1 MSKRLTN
8 SVVNGAAK
16 RDSDYFIWDGDL
28 KGFGLKVCSGGR
40 KSYVCKYRL
49 GTGRNAPTR
58 RMTIGTHGSPWT
70 PEQARK
76 RASQILGLVAHGE
89 DPAQAKQADKNVLTV
104 SQLCDRYLEHGAA
117 TKKASTLAT
126 DRGRIERHIK
136 PLLGRMR
143 VPDVKRADISRF
155 LQDVAAGKT
164 AVDVKT
170 GARGRAI
177 VRGGKGTA
185 TRTVGLLGGIFS
197 FAVESGWI
205 SENPVRGVK
214 RFRDRRNER
223 FLDGAEL
230 QKLGAALV
238 AAEATGENPYA
249 LAIIRLL
256 VLTGARKGEIES
268 LRWPEVDWQYSYL
281 RLADSKTGQK
291 LVMLNG
297 AAIEVLQTVPRQN
310 TSDFV
315 FPASRSDGYYEGTPK
330 VWRRIRENAGL
341 ENVRI
346 HDLRHSF
353 ASMALSGGTNLPVIG
368 ALLGHKDSATT
379 ARYAHLQNDPIRNA
393 SDQVGDALSE
403 ALGADRRDQPESIS
417 NHRVSPLR
425 VPAL

>member
-1 MSKRLTN
+1 MTKRLTN

-170 GARGRAI
+170 GVRGRAI

-330 VWRRIRENAGL
+330 VWRRIRENASL

-353 ASMALSGGTNLPVIG
+353 ASMAVSGGVSLPVIG
-368 ALLGHKDSATT
+368 SLLGHKNSSTT
-379 ARYAHLQNDPIRNA
+379 ARYAHLGNDPVRRVSNQLGLA
-393 SDQVGDALSE
+393 LHGALVGD
-403 ALGADRRDQPESIS
+403 GAR
-417 NHRVSPLR
+417 
-425 VPAL
+425 PAP

>member
-1 MSKRLTN
+1 MTKRLTN
-8 SVVNGAAK
+8 SVVNGAAA
-16 RDSDYFIWDGDL
+16 RDGDYFLWDGDL

-40 KSYVCKYRL
+40 KAYVCKYRL

-70 PEQARK
+70 PDQARK

-143 VPDVKRADISRF
+143 VPDVKRADVSRF
-155 LQDVAAGKT
+155 LQDVAAGKI

-177 VRGGKGTA
+177 
-185 TRTVGLLGGIFS
+185 
-197 FAVESGWI
+197 
-205 SENPVRGVK
+205 
-214 RFRDRRNER
+214 
-223 FLDGAEL
+223 
-230 QKLGAALV
+230 
-238 AAEATGENPYA
+238 AAEAAGENPYA
-249 LAIIRLL
+249 IAIIRLL

-297 AAIEVLQTVPRQN
+297 AAIDVLQAVPRQN
-310 TSDFV
+310 ASDFV

-353 ASMALSGGTNLPVIG
+353 ASMAVSGGVSLPVIG

-379 ARYAHLQNDPIRNA
+379 ARYSHLQNDPVRSA
-393 SDQVGDALSE
+393 SDR
-403 ALGADRRDQPESIS
+403 LGKSLQGAMDRERRGTQ
-417 NHRVSPLR
+417 
-425 VPAL
+425 

>member
-1 MSKRLTN
+1 MAKRLTN

-58 RMTIGTHGSPWT
+58 RMTIGAHGAPWT

-143 VPDVKRADISRF
+143 VPDVKRADVSRF

-177 VRGGKGTA
+177 VRGGKGAA

-223 FLDGAEL
+223 FLDADEL
-230 QKLGAALV
+230 QKLGTALI
-238 AAEATGENPYA
+238 AAEAAGENPYA
-249 LAIIRLL
+249 IAIIRLL

-353 ASMALSGGTNLPVIG
+353 ASMAVSGGVSLPVIG

-379 ARYAHLQNDPIRNA
+379 ARYSHLQNDPVRSA
-393 SDQVGDALSE
+393 SDR
-403 ALGADRRDQPESIS
+403 LGKSLQRAMGRERRGTQ
-417 NHRVSPLR
+417 
-425 VPAL
+425 

>member
-1 MSKRLTN
+1 MAKRLTN

-58 RMTIGTHGSPWT
+58 RMTIGAHGAPWT

-89 DPAQAKQADKNVLTV
+89 DPAQAKQADKDVLTV

-223 FLDGAEL
+223 FLGADEL

-238 AAEATGENPYA
+238 AAEAAGENPYA
-249 LAIIRLL
+249 IAIIRLL
-256 VLTGARKGEIES
+256 ILTGARKGEIES

-315 FPASRSDGYYEGTPK
+315 FPAFRSDGYYEGTPK
-330 VWRRIRENAGL
+330 VWRRIRAGAGL

-353 ASMALSGGTNLPVIG
+353 ASMAVSGGASLPVIG
-368 ALLGHKDSATT
+368 ALRGHKDSATT

>member
-8 SVVNGAAK
+8 SVVNSAAS
-16 RDSDYFIWDGDL
+16 RDGDYFLWDGDL

-58 RMTIGTHGSPWT
+58 RMTIGMHGSPWT
-70 PEQARK
+70 PDQARK

-89 DPAQAKQADKNVLTV
+89 DPAQAKQEEKNVLTV
-104 SQLCDRYLEHGAA
+104 AQLCDRYLEHGAA

-143 VPDVKRADISRF
+143 VPDVKRADVSRF

-214 RFRDRRNER
+214 RFRDRSNER
-223 FLDGAEL
+223 FLDGDEL
-230 QKLGAALV
+230 QKLGAALI
-238 AAEATGENPYA
+238 AAEAAGENPYA
-249 LAIIRLL
+249 IAIIRLL
-256 VLTGARKGEIES
+256 ILTGARKGEIES

-281 RLADSKTGQK
+281 RLSDSKTGQK
-291 LVMLNG
+291 LIMLNG

-310 TSDFV
+310 ASDFV
-315 FPASRSDGYYEGTPK
+315 FSATRSDGFYQGTPK
-330 VWRRIRENAGL
+330 VWRRLRAEAGL
-341 ENVRI
+341 ENVRL

-353 ASMALSGGTNLPVIG
+353 ASMAVSGGASLPGIG
-368 ALLGHKDSATT
+368 ALLGHRDVATT
-379 ARYAHLQNDPIRNA
+379 ARYSHLQPEPIRIA
-393 SDQVGDALSE
+393 SNNIGKSIQDALTSLKPNL
-403 ALGADRRDQPESIS
+403 AS
-417 NHRVSPLR
+417 
-425 VPAL
+425 

>member
-1 MSKRLTN
+1 MAKRLTN

-177 VRGGKGTA
+177 VRGGKGAA

-223 FLDGAEL
+223 FLGADEL
-230 QKLGAALV
+230 QKLGTALV
-238 AAEATGENPYA
+238 AAETAGENPYA
-249 LAIIRLL
+249 VAIIRLL
-256 VLTGARKGEIES
+256 ILTGARRGEIES

-353 ASMALSGGTNLPVIG
+353 ASMAVSGGVSLPVIG
-368 ALLGHKDSATT
+368 SLLGHKNSATT
-379 ARYAHLQNDPIRNA
+379 ARYTHLEDDPVRRA
-393 SDQVGDALSE
+393 SEGIGAAIQAALVRS
-403 ALGADRRDQPESIS
+403 
-417 NHRVSPLR
+417 
-425 VPAL
+425 

>member
-1 MSKRLTN
+1 MTKRLTN
-8 SVVNGAAK
+8 SVVNGAAA
-16 RDSDYFIWDGDL
+16 RDGDYFLWDGDL

-40 KSYVCKYRL
+40 KAYVCKYRL

-70 PEQARK
+70 PDQARK

-143 VPDVKRADISRF
+143 VPDVKRADVSRF

-205 SENPVRGVK
+205 TENPVRGVK

-223 FLDGAEL
+223 FLDGSEL
-230 QKLGAALV
+230 QKLGAALI
-238 AAEATGENPYA
+238 AAEAAGENPYA
-249 LAIIRLL
+249 IAIIRLL

-297 AAIEVLQTVPRQN
+297 AAIDVLQAVPRQN
-310 TSDFV
+310 ASDFV

-353 ASMALSGGTNLPVIG
+353 ASMAVSGGVSLPVIG

-379 ARYAHLQNDPIRNA
+379 ARYSHLQNDPVRSA
-393 SDQVGDALSE
+393 SDR
-403 ALGADRRDQPESIS
+403 LGKSLQGAMDRERRGTQ
-417 NHRVSPLR
+417 
-425 VPAL
+425 

>member
-1 MSKRLTN
+1 MAKRLTN

-58 RMTIGTHGSPWT
+58 RMTIGAHGAPWT

-104 SQLCDRYLEHGAA
+104 AQLCDRYLEHGAA

-143 VPDVKRADISRF
+143 VPDVKRADVSRF

-223 FLDGAEL
+223 FLDADEL
-230 QKLGAALV
+230 QKLGTALV
-238 AAEATGENPYA
+238 AAETAGENPYA
-249 LAIIRLL
+249 IAIIRLL

-291 LVMLNG
+291 LIMLNG
-297 AAIEVLQTVPRQN
+297 AATTVLQDIPRQN
-310 TSDFV
+310 ASDFV

-330 VWRRIRENAGL
+330 VWRRIRDQAGL
-341 ENVRI
+341 NKVRL

-353 ASMALSGGTNLPVIG
+353 ASMAVSGGASLPVIG
-368 ALLGHKDSATT
+368 ALLGHKDTATT
-379 ARYAHLQNDPIRNA
+379 ARYAHLQDDPIRLA
-393 SDQVGDALSE
+393 SDAIGVEISRMFESVGCTTK
-403 ALGADRRDQPESIS
+403 
-417 NHRVSPLR
+417 
-425 VPAL
+425 

>member
-1 MSKRLTN
+1 MAKRLTN

-70 PEQARK
+70 PDQARK

-104 SQLCDRYLEHGAA
+104 AQLCDRYLEHGAA

-214 RFRDRRNER
+214 RFRDRSNER
-223 FLDGAEL
+223 FLDGDEL
-230 QKLGAALV
+230 QKLGAALI
-238 AAEATGENPYA
+238 AAEAAGENPYA
-249 LAIIRLL
+249 IAIIRLL

-268 LRWPEVDWQYSYL
+268 LRWPEVDWHYSYL
-281 RLADSKTGQK
+281 RLSDSKTGQK
-291 LVMLNG
+291 LVMLNN
-297 AAIEVLQTVPRQN
+297 AAIEVLQTVLRQN
-310 TSDFV
+310 ASDFV
-315 FPASRSDGYYEGTPK
+315 FPASRSDGFYEGTPK
-330 VWRRIRENAGL
+330 VWRRIRAKAGL
-341 ENVRI
+341 ENVRL

-353 ASMALSGGTNLPVIG
+353 ASMAVSGGASLPVIG
-368 ALLGHKDSATT
+368 ALLGHRNNATT
-379 ARYAHLQNDPIRNA
+379 ARYAHLQDDPIRRA
-393 SDQVGDALSE
+393 SEGIGSAIQAALARS
-403 ALGADRRDQPESIS
+403 
-417 NHRVSPLR
+417 
-425 VPAL
+425 

>member
-1 MSKRLTN
+1 MTKRLTN

-70 PEQARK
+70 PDQARK

-143 VPDVKRADISRF
+143 LPDVKRADISRF

-223 FLDGAEL
+223 FLGADEL

-268 LRWPEVDWQYSYL
+268 LRWQEVDWQYSYL

-353 ASMALSGGTNLPVIG
+353 ASIAVSGGASLPVIG
-368 ALLGHKDSATT
+368 ALLGHSSPATT
-379 ARYAHLQNDPIRNA
+379 ARYAHLLDGPVR
-393 SDQVGDALSE
+393 QV
-403 ALGADRRDQPESIS
+403 ADSTGQTIS
-417 NHRVSPLR
+417 NRLSGSLH
-425 VPAL
+425 A